1 MVDQYS
7 VRFGGALP
15 YNGRFVPARSG
26 NRVELIRGRHNLKP
40 RHRGCAVTIGN
51 FDGVH
56 LGHQAVIAQ
65 LIERARAL
73 GLPACVVTFEPHPR
87 EFFEGERAPA
97 RLSRLRDKADAIA
110 ALGIDR
116 LLVLRFDAALTQ
128 LEPETFVDEVLINGL
143 GARDV
148 VVGDDFRYGRARRGD
163 FALLSEL
170 GERHGFAVAA
180 ADTRTLDGA
189 RISSTRVR
197 DALAEGRLD
206 EAARLLGGPY
216 TIRGRVIH
224 GDKRGRELGY
234 PTANICVA
242 GYRLPTTGVF
252 AVLACD
258 DRGRRFRG
266 VANLGWRPMVETRRP
281 LLEIH
286 AFDFDGDLYG
296 AHLTV
301 ELHARLRPEETFE
314 SMAAL
319 VERMHEDAREARHV
333 LAADATP

>member
-1 MVDQYS
+1 M
-7 VRFGGALP
+7 
-15 YNGRFVPARSG
+15 
-26 NRVELIRGRHNLKP
+26 ELIRGRHNLKSH
-40 RHRGCAVTIGN
+40 HRECAVTIGN

-73 GLPACVVTFEPHPR
+73 ELPACVVTFEPHPR
-87 EFFEGERAPA
+87 EFFEAEQAPA
-97 RLSRLRDKADAIA
+97 RLSRLRDKVDAVA
-110 ALGIDR
+110 ALGVDR
-116 LLVLRFDAALTQ
+116 LVVLRFDEALTQ
-128 LEPETFVDEVLINGL
+128 LEPETFVDEVLVREL
-143 GARDV
+143 GACDV
-148 VVGDDFRYGRARRGD
+148 VVGDDFRFGRARRGD

-170 GERHGFAVAA
+170 GDRHGFEVAA
-180 ADTRTLDGA
+180 AATRTLDGV
-189 RISSTRVR
+189 RVSSTRVR
-197 DALAEGRLD
+197 DALAAGRLD

-224 GDKRGRELGY
+224 GDKRGRELSF
-234 PTANICVA
+234 PTANICVD

-258 DRGRRFRG
+258 DRGRRFSG
-266 VANLGWRPMVETRRP
+266 VANLGWRPMFETRRP
-281 LLEIH
+281 LLEVH

-314 SMAAL
+314 SLAAL
-319 VERMHEDAREARHV
+319 TERMHEDAREARH
-333 LAADATP
+333 LLSAGTAT